1 MPSKDL
7 SVRDVLRHARAV
19 AADFDGVTIESLA
32 AMDGE
37 AESVELLVSVPK
49 AGGDRQ
55 NVMLRVQR
63 KDQTVFERELREHL
77 TATLKKA

>member
-49 AGGDRQ
+49 AGERQ

-63 KDQTVFERELREHL
+63 KNQTVFERELREHL
-77 TATLKKA
+77 TAALKKT